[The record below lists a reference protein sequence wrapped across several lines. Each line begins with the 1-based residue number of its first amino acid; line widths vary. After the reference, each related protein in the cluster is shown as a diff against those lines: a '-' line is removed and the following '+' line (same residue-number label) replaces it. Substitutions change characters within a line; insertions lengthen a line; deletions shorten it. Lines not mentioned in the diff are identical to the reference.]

1 MYKTSNER
9 IYEIIRSPLV
19 SEKSTFIS
27 QFNYYVFKVSPNSTK
42 MEIKNAVENIFKVE
56 VKSVNTLN
64 QKGKNHEKYKFT
76 NKSDENGYGDMIT
89 TSKSERE
96 EIYVENSPH
105 EIFIRDLKYVQK
117 RVEIANKFKVRNTL
131 I

>member
-1 MYKTSNER
+1 MNKTSNER

-64 QKGKNHEKYKFT
+64 QKGKK
-76 NKSDENGYGDMIT
+76 
-89 TSKSERE
+89 
-96 EIYVENSPH
+96 
-105 EIFIRDLKYVQK
+105 K
-117 RVEIANKFKVRNTL
+117 RVRGKVGVRAGIKKAFVKLAEGQT
-131 I
+131 IDTTVEVK

>member
-1 MYKTSNER
+1 MNKTSNER

-27 QFNYYVFKVSPNSTK
+27 QFNYYVFKVSSNSTK

-64 QKGKNHEKYKFT
+64 QKGKKKRFRGKVGVRADTKKAFVKLAEGQT
-76 NKSDENGYGDMIT
+76 IDT
-89 TSKSERE
+89 T
-96 EIYVENSPH
+96 VEV
-105 EIFIRDLKYVQK
+105 K
-117 RVEIANKFKVRNTL
+117 
-131 I
+131 

>member
-1 MYKTSNER
+1 MRDLKMNKTSNER

-27 QFNYYVFKVSPNSTK
+27 QFNYYVFKVSPSSTK

-64 QKGKNHEKYKFT
+64 QKGKKKRFRGKVGVRADTKKAFVKLAEGQT
-76 NKSDENGYGDMIT
+76 IDT
-89 TSKSERE
+89 T
-96 EIYVENSPH
+96 VEV
-105 EIFIRDLKYVQK
+105 K
-117 RVEIANKFKVRNTL
+117 
-131 I
+131 

>member
-1 MYKTSNER
+1 MNKTSNER

-42 MEIKNAVENIFKVE
+42 IEIKNAVENIFKVE

-64 QKGKNHEKYKFT
+64 QKGKKK
-76 NKSDENGYGDMIT
+76 G
-89 TSKSERE
+89 SEVKLESGLVLRK
-96 EIYVENSPH
+96 
-105 EIFIRDLKYVQK
+105 L
-117 RVEIANKFKVRNTL
+117 L
-131 I
+131 